1 MAKLRVMTIAG
12 PTIDFDLNE
21 PDFNFNAFSASVRAI
36 GCIAIANL
44 YIPLENILC
53 IMDLTNTT
61 MMLPEV
67 RKDLQ

>member
-1 MAKLRVMTIAG
+1 MAKIRVMTKQG

-21 PDFNFNAFSASVRAI
+21 PDFNFNAFTASVRAI
-36 GCIAIANL
+36 GCIAIGNL

-53 IMDLTNTT
+53 VMDLTNTAT
-61 MMLPEV
+61 AIPEI